1 MAEYFAPTIQE
12 GFVAGPGTELNELL
26 TVTAE
31 KLVKTDPDVS
41 VSLLKDMLTE
51 ERNTVED
58 LMTTAKKLN
67 PVVQK
72 VSQEE
77 NAYDAAFESEQQPE
91 VPRAGA
97 TLQGFAILL
106 LVISYISLT
115 LVSVI
120 YVNVTTGNPKT
131 AGQILVGFIIAGLIG
146 YTLIVRLG

>member
-1 MAEYFAPTIQE
+1 MAEYFAPTIKE
-12 GFVAGPGTELNELL
+12 GFVAGPGTELSELL

-31 KLVKTDPDVS
+31 KLVTSDPDVS

-91 VPRAGA
+91 LPRAGA

-131 AGQILVGFIIAGLIG
+131 AGNVLVGLIIAGLIG
-146 YTLIVRLG
+146 YMLIVRLG

>member
-31 KLVKTDPDVS
+31 KLVRTDPDVS
-41 VSLLKDMLTE
+41 VSLLKDMLSE

-72 VSQEE
+72 VVQSES
-77 NAYDAAFESEQQPE
+77 AFDAAFESENQPE
-91 VPRAGA
+91 LPAAGA

-131 AGQILVGFIIAGLIG
+131 AGQVFVGLILAGLIG

>member
-1 MAEYFAPTIQE
+1 MAEYFAPTLQE
-12 GFVAGPGTELNELL
+12 AFVAGPGTELNELL

-41 VSLLKDMLTE
+41 VSLLKDMLTQ

-58 LMTTAKKLN
+58 LMNTAKKLN
-67 PVVQK
+67 PVVQR
-72 VSQEE
+72 VVQEE
-77 NAYDAAFESEQQPE
+77 AAYDAAFESEQQPE

-97 TLQGFAILL
+97 TLQGFAVLL
-106 LVISYISLT
+106 LVISYISLI

-120 YVNVTTGNPKT
+120 AVNTITENPMT
-131 AGQILVGFIIAGLIG
+131 AGKVFAGLLVAGVIG